1 MYNFFGR
8 LGYRQFLKQVA
19 IKSTKEAIIEQDN
32 NMTYSEVNDKIKR
45 IAYYLKENDIQ
56 KNDKIIVYMEN
67 SANAVCTLMAISMI
81 GAIAIPLSLKIPTKR
96 LKEIYYDYDVV
107 GVIYIGKNNELIGCN
122 VLDVSRAKDMM
133 LEEIVDN
140 ENFIF
145 IFTSSST
152 GKAKGGI
159 LKQEGVWNSIQGKI
173 EVLQLNEED
182 IFIQSMNIGFVASLW
197 QMFTPLVLG
206 AVLHI
211 IPEEEYTNP
220 YLLFQATERSRAT
233 VLTVIPSL
241 LRLFCEYT
249 KIHKKVLSLVTLK
262 VIVTTGQMLP
272 VGTVREY
279 YSLYNIPLV
288 NAYGQSECSDD
299 TFHYRVPKNFEGK
312 FIPIGKPVRNFKVM
326 IDWKNQDE
334 HIGELLISGVG
345 VIERYV
351 NDDMLTNERFVE
363 LRGRTYFKTGDIVQV
378 NDDGEYVFLGRIDNM
393 IKIRGHKV
401 YPEEIESYLSNVDGV
416 ELAIVL
422 DDEKAGEKFL
432 EVIYCG
438 EEHMEDKIKADL
450 IQQFPEYMI
459 PSKIHYLKNM
469 PYNTSGKIDRQ
480 ALKRNLK
487 KIVNVISNNT
497 IKEDREEISSIVK
510 NYLEEN
516 SLVELN
522 DDWQGKT
529 FDENGIDSLL
539 FMKIII
545 MLEEKLDVVFED
557 EFLLMGTYS
566 NISDFLQKVEGIR

>member
-1 MYNFFGR
+1 MINI
-8 LGYRQFLKQVA
+8 YRQFLKQVA